1 MKNYYHSNMEK
12 THYTLYQIEKVL
24 EDLASK
30 DMLFMQPLSKLIY
43 MSGREIDDL
52 LIFWQ
57 SNLANGADY
66 LAIIKMLMNYFEGR
80 TDYLLKVEDFT
91 GLTGCM
97 LQMIQNELSSFNTEE
112 KDTDMDTFKKS
123 QKDSKINELVA
134 ILNKTAKGMSNEA
147 IKEIGD
153 VLDVL
158 RNGDKKSSEYSKN
171 MTFLKACSDLSFGI
185 NDTVDETDMEK
196 VLSELNK
203 THYGMDDAKDLVIEF
218 MGIRQLNKKAASPQF
233 IFTGAAGTGKTTLAL
248 QIAKALGRK
257 AARVS
262 LGGVGDDA
270 VLRGHGRTYLGSK
283 CGRIMNAIMKTG
295 VSNPVIVLDEIDK
308 MNTSGSADSVLLEI
322 LDPAQNVGFTDSY
335 FNFAYDLSNVI
346 FIATANYPEQIDEP
360 IIDRMET
367 IECTGYTLNEKTKI
381 ATKYIIPKVMKDFG
395 LKTEQIK
402 FTPATIKFLVN
413 GWTREAGMRSLEQA
427 ISKILRGA
435 VLQIIKG
442 KKVVSI
448 TKKYVELR
456 MGQPFFEDDEEIDTS
471 TPGTVNGLAV
481 MGGFTGCVIQIES
494 AFSNDKGTKMLGDT
508 GKMMNNSCEV
518 VNEFM
523 ANNADRYGV
532 DGSIM
537 EEVGIATLLGTIS
550 TPSDGDSASITL
562 LTSWVSLLLDRP
574 VNPKVAMTGSISL
587 NGKVRAIG
595 GLDHKVA
602 AGVRSGIE
610 TFIISEENRRDYN
623 ELSAE
628 LKKAATFHLVDH
640 VDEVMFH
647 ALNVEVSE

>member
-413 GWTREAGMRSLEQA
+413 GWTRESGMRSLEQA

>member
-283 CGRIMNAIMKTG
+283 PGRIMNAIMKTG

-494 AFSNDKGTKMLGDT
+494 AFSNDTGTKMLGDT

-623 ELSAE
+623 ELSSE

-647 ALNVEVSE
+647 ALDIEVSE